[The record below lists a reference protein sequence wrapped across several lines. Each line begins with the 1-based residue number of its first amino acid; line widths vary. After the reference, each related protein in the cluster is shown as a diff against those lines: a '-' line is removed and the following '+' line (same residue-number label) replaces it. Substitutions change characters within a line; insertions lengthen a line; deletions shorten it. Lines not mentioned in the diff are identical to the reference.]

1 MLSIIEGAN
10 YVGKTT
16 TLDILKKKKS
26 LITFYHPRFNDAQ
39 YYHFDYTVPET
50 IRGLHVSDTL
60 EKSTKATIHIPR
72 DVVYQV
78 SHMVCLKY
86 LSSAKDKNIL
96 LDRCFLS
103 EMVYN
108 ELYDKK
114 IYEGFMGV
122 LSSFNYKIFLLT
134 VNNDEA
140 LRKRVVERLKKD
152 ATKRYGIRDSKGFV
166 PEPSTIEEKMN
177 SQRMIE
183 SKYKQFIECFKL
195 NCLEIDTSDKT
206 KKEVADIICKE
217 IFKK

>member
-10 YVGKTT
+10 FVGKTT

-26 LITFYHPRFNDAQ
+26 IITFYHPRFNDAKH
-39 YYHFDYTVPET
+39 YHFDYNTVDYRPVPIVQT
-50 IRGLHVSDTL
+50 Q
-60 EKSTKATIHIPR
+60 TIHIPR

-86 LSSAKDKNIL
+86 LTSVKEKNVL

-108 ELYDKK
+108 ELYDRK
-114 IYEGFMGV
+114 IYESFLGV
-122 LSSFNYKIFLLT
+122 LSSFDYKIFLLT
-134 VNNDEA
+134 VNDNEV
-140 LRKRVVERLKKD
+140 LRKRIVERLEKD
-152 ATKRYGIRDSKGFV
+152 ATKTFGIRDKKGFV
-166 PEPSTIEEKMN
+166 PEPETVEEKMK
-177 SQRMIE
+177 SQRIIE
-183 SKYKQFIECFKL
+183 SKYKEFIDCFKL

-217 IFKK
+217 TFKK